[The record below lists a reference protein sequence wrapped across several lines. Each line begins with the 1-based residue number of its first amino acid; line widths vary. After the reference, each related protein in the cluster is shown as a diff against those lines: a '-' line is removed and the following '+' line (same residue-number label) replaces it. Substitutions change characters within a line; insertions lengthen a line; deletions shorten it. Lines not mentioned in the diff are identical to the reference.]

1 MDKEKLDKALTLRMM
16 LDTNLN
22 ALSRAIDI
30 SCSELGDSLKTIVR
44 NDENLESSLYNLYTI
59 HTTVCKKNL
68 MNLKIGIMEPMVT
81 ISVKDYN
88 ELVRNSGDKR
98 VLELLT
104 IIVNYA
110 TQEQE
115 KAWVTRTRFDAIDM
129 LRKFIKEL
137 QSGEQSFEEIM
148 EWTKRGL
155 SNESTEEN
163 KEGSEA
169 R

>member
-1 MDKEKLDKALTLRMM
+1 
-16 LDTNLN
+16 
-22 ALSRAIDI
+22 
-30 SCSELGDSLKTIVR
+30 
-44 NDENLESSLYNLYTI
+44 
-59 HTTVCKKNL
+59 
-68 MNLKIGIMEPMVT
+68 MEPMVT

-110 TQEQE
+110 NQEQD
-115 KAWVTRTRFDAIDM
+115 KAWVTRTRFDAMDM

-137 QSGEQSFEEIM
+137 QSREQSFEEIM
-148 EWTKRGL
+148 EWTKRIF
-155 SNESTEEN
+155 SNESTEED
-163 KEGSEA
+163 KEGSEK

>member
-1 MDKEKLDKALTLRMM
+1 
-16 LDTNLN
+16 
-22 ALSRAIDI
+22 
-30 SCSELGDSLKTIVR
+30 
-44 NDENLESSLYNLYTI
+44 
-59 HTTVCKKNL
+59 
-68 MNLKIGIMEPMVT
+68 MEPMVT

-110 TQEQE
+110 NQEQD
-115 KAWVTRTRFDAIDM
+115 KVWVARTRFDAIDM

-137 QSGEQSFEEIM
+137 QSEEQSFEEIM
-148 EWTKRGL
+148 EWTKRNFN
-155 SNESTEEN
+155 NESTEEDE
-163 KEGSEA
+163 EGSEA

>member
-1 MDKEKLDKALTLRMM
+1 
-16 LDTNLN
+16 
-22 ALSRAIDI
+22 
-30 SCSELGDSLKTIVR
+30 
-44 NDENLESSLYNLYTI
+44 
-59 HTTVCKKNL
+59 
-68 MNLKIGIMEPMVT
+68 MVT

-110 TQEQE
+110 NQEQD
-115 KAWVTRTRFDAIDM
+115 KVWVARTSFDAIDM

-137 QSGEQSFEEIM
+137 QSREQSFEEIM
-148 EWTKRGL
+148 EWTKRNF
-155 SNESTEEN
+155 SNESTAEN
-163 KEGSEA
+163 KEGSEV

>member
-1 MDKEKLDKALTLRMM
+1 
-16 LDTNLN
+16 
-22 ALSRAIDI
+22 
-30 SCSELGDSLKTIVR
+30 
-44 NDENLESSLYNLYTI
+44 
-59 HTTVCKKNL
+59 
-68 MNLKIGIMEPMVT
+68 MEPRVT

-110 TQEQE
+110 NQEQD
-115 KAWVTRTRFDAIDM
+115 KVWVARTRFDAIDL
-129 LRKFIKEL
+129 LRNFIMEL

-148 EWTKRGL
+148 EWTKRNFN
-155 SNESTEEN
+155 NESTEEDE
-163 KEGSEA
+163 EGSEI

>member
-1 MDKEKLDKALTLRMM
+1 
-16 LDTNLN
+16 
-22 ALSRAIDI
+22 
-30 SCSELGDSLKTIVR
+30 
-44 NDENLESSLYNLYTI
+44 
-59 HTTVCKKNL
+59 
-68 MNLKIGIMEPMVT
+68 MEPMVT

-129 LRKFIKEL
+129 LRKSIKEL

>member
-1 MDKEKLDKALTLRMM
+1 
-16 LDTNLN
+16 
-22 ALSRAIDI
+22 
-30 SCSELGDSLKTIVR
+30 
-44 NDENLESSLYNLYTI
+44 
-59 HTTVCKKNL
+59 
-68 MNLKIGIMEPMVT
+68 MEPMVT

-104 IIVNYA
+104 IIINYA
-110 TQEQE
+110 AQERE
-115 KAWVTRTRFDAIDM
+115 KAWVTRTRFDAIDL
-129 LRKFIKEL
+129 LRNFIKEL

-148 EWTKRGL
+148 EWTKRNF
-155 SNESTEEN
+155 SNESTEED

>member
-1 MDKEKLDKALTLRMM
+1 
-16 LDTNLN
+16 
-22 ALSRAIDI
+22 
-30 SCSELGDSLKTIVR
+30 
-44 NDENLESSLYNLYTI
+44 
-59 HTTVCKKNL
+59 
-68 MNLKIGIMEPMVT
+68 MEPMVT

-98 VLELLT
+98 VIELLT

-110 TQEQE
+110 NKEQE
-115 KAWVTRTRFDAIDM
+115 TAWVTRTRFDAIDM
-129 LRKFIKEL
+129 LRNFIKQL
-137 QSGEQSFEEIM
+137 QSEERSFEEIM

>member
-1 MDKEKLDKALTLRMM
+1 
-16 LDTNLN
+16 
-22 ALSRAIDI
+22 
-30 SCSELGDSLKTIVR
+30 
-44 NDENLESSLYNLYTI
+44 
-59 HTTVCKKNL
+59 
-68 MNLKIGIMEPMVT
+68 MEPMVA

-88 ELVRNSGDKR
+88 ELVRYSGDKR

-110 TQEQE
+110 NQEQD
-115 KAWVTRTRFDAIDM
+115 KVWVARTRFDAIDM

-148 EWTKRGL
+148 EWTKRNF
-155 SNESTEEN
+155 SNESIEEDE
-163 KEGSEA
+163 EGSEI

>member
-1 MDKEKLDKALTLRMM
+1 
-16 LDTNLN
+16 
-22 ALSRAIDI
+22 
-30 SCSELGDSLKTIVR
+30 
-44 NDENLESSLYNLYTI
+44 
-59 HTTVCKKNL
+59 
-68 MNLKIGIMEPMVT
+68 MEPMVT

-88 ELVRNSGDKR
+88 ELVRNSDDKR

-110 TQEQE
+110 TQEEE

-148 EWTKRGL
+148 EWTKRNF
-155 SNESTEEN
+155 SNESTEEDE
-163 KEGSEA
+163 EGSEI

>member
-1 MDKEKLDKALTLRMM
+1 
-16 LDTNLN
+16 
-22 ALSRAIDI
+22 
-30 SCSELGDSLKTIVR
+30 
-44 NDENLESSLYNLYTI
+44 
-59 HTTVCKKNL
+59 
-68 MNLKIGIMEPMVT
+68 MEPMVT

-88 ELVRNSGDKR
+88 ELVRNSGDKH
-98 VLELLT
+98 VLGLLT

-115 KAWVTRTRFDAIDM
+115 KAWVTRTRFDAIGM

-137 QSGEQSFEEIM
+137 QSGGQSFEEIM
-148 EWTKRGL
+148 EWTKRNF

>member
-1 MDKEKLDKALTLRMM
+1 
-16 LDTNLN
+16 
-22 ALSRAIDI
+22 
-30 SCSELGDSLKTIVR
+30 
-44 NDENLESSLYNLYTI
+44 
-59 HTTVCKKNL
+59 
-68 MNLKIGIMEPMVT
+68 MEPMVT

-110 TQEQE
+110 NQEQD
-115 KAWVTRTRFDAIDM
+115 KVWVARTSFDAIDM

-137 QSGEQSFEEIM
+137 QSREQSFEEIM
-148 EWTKRGL
+148 EWTKRNF
-155 SNESTEEN
+155 SNESTAEN
-163 KEGSEA
+163 KEGSEV

>member
-1 MDKEKLDKALTLRMM
+1 
-16 LDTNLN
+16 
-22 ALSRAIDI
+22 
-30 SCSELGDSLKTIVR
+30 
-44 NDENLESSLYNLYTI
+44 
-59 HTTVCKKNL
+59 
-68 MNLKIGIMEPMVT
+68 MEPMVT

-88 ELVRNSGDKR
+88 ELVRSSGEKR
-98 VLELLT
+98 VLGLLE

-110 TQEQE
+110 DQEQE

-148 EWTKRGL
+148 EWTKRNF
-155 SNESTEEN
+155 SNESTEED
-163 KEGSEA
+163 KEGSEV

>member
-1 MDKEKLDKALTLRMM
+1 
-16 LDTNLN
+16 
-22 ALSRAIDI
+22 
-30 SCSELGDSLKTIVR
+30 
-44 NDENLESSLYNLYTI
+44 
-59 HTTVCKKNL
+59 
-68 MNLKIGIMEPMVT
+68 MVT

-88 ELVRNSGDKR
+88 ELVRSSGEKR
-98 VLELLT
+98 VLGLLE

-110 TQEQE
+110 NQEQE

-129 LRKFIKEL
+129 LRNFIKEL

-148 EWTKRGL
+148 EWTKRNF
-155 SNESTEEN
+155 SNESTEED

>member
-1 MDKEKLDKALTLRMM
+1 
-16 LDTNLN
+16 
-22 ALSRAIDI
+22 
-30 SCSELGDSLKTIVR
+30 
-44 NDENLESSLYNLYTI
+44 
-59 HTTVCKKNL
+59 
-68 MNLKIGIMEPMVT
+68 MEPMVT

-104 IIVNYA
+104 IFVNYA
-110 TQEQE
+110 NQEQD

-148 EWTKRGL
+148 EWTKRNF
-155 SNESTEEN
+155 SNESTEED
-163 KEGSEA
+163 KEGSEI

>member
-1 MDKEKLDKALTLRMM
+1 
-16 LDTNLN
+16 
-22 ALSRAIDI
+22 
-30 SCSELGDSLKTIVR
+30 
-44 NDENLESSLYNLYTI
+44 
-59 HTTVCKKNL
+59 
-68 MNLKIGIMEPMVT
+68 MEPMVT

-88 ELVRNSGDKR
+88 ELVRSSDEKR
-98 VLELLT
+98 VLGLLE

-110 TQEQE
+110 NQEQE

-148 EWTKRGL
+148 EWTKRNF
-155 SNESTEEN
+155 SNESTEED
-163 KEGSEA
+163 KEGSEV

>member
-1 MDKEKLDKALTLRMM
+1 
-16 LDTNLN
+16 
-22 ALSRAIDI
+22 
-30 SCSELGDSLKTIVR
+30 
-44 NDENLESSLYNLYTI
+44 
-59 HTTVCKKNL
+59 
-68 MNLKIGIMEPMVT
+68 MVT

-88 ELVRNSGDKR
+88 ELVRYSGDKR

-110 TQEQE
+110 NQEQD
-115 KAWVTRTRFDAIDM
+115 KVWVARTRFDAIDM

-148 EWTKRGL
+148 EWTKRNF
-155 SNESTEEN
+155 SNESIEEDE
-163 KEGSEA
+163 EGSEI

>member
-1 MDKEKLDKALTLRMM
+1 
-16 LDTNLN
+16 
-22 ALSRAIDI
+22 
-30 SCSELGDSLKTIVR
+30 
-44 NDENLESSLYNLYTI
+44 
-59 HTTVCKKNL
+59 
-68 MNLKIGIMEPMVT
+68 MEPMVT

-104 IIVNYA
+104 IIVDYA
-110 TQEQE
+110 NQEQD
-115 KAWVTRTRFDAIDM
+115 KVWVARTRFDAIDM

-148 EWTKRGL
+148 EWTKRNF
-155 SNESTEEN
+155 SNESTEKV

>member
-1 MDKEKLDKALTLRMM
+1 
-16 LDTNLN
+16 
-22 ALSRAIDI
+22 
-30 SCSELGDSLKTIVR
+30 
-44 NDENLESSLYNLYTI
+44 
-59 HTTVCKKNL
+59 
-68 MNLKIGIMEPMVT
+68 MEPMVT

-88 ELVRNSGDKR
+88 ELVRSSGEKR
-98 VLELLT
+98 VLGLLD

-110 TQEQE
+110 DQEQE

-148 EWTKRGL
+148 EWTKRNF
-155 SNESTEEN
+155 SNESTEED